1 MRSRTSFSFLSSAVL
16 FLASSPVAIPAEQT
30 ETVRNNRVV
39 VVDGKLKPQETES
52 LQGSRPSATVYFTT
66 GSLEIAPAG
75 GKPRAAKVKTGDVV
89 FEKAQART
97 VKNTGSAEVHFVR
110 VEFLENGIPET
121 WGAAGLSPN
130 YNMLF
135 ENQYARV
142 YDIKI
147 AAGAKEPQHSH
158 HDRVVVCLSGARLSH
173 LMPDGREEPS
183 TLKTGESA
191 WRRGGTHIGQNLG
204 NTDLWVIAL
213 EPK

>member
-1 MRSRTSFSFLSSAVL
+1 MRSRTSFSFLPSAIL
-16 FLASSPVAIPAEQT
+16 FLACSPVAIPAEQT
-30 ETVRNNRVV
+30 ETVRNTRVV
-39 VVDGKLKPQETES
+39 VIDGNLEPQETAS
-52 LQGSRPSATVYFTT
+52 LQGSHASATVYFTT
-66 GSLEIAPAG
+66 GSLEITAVG
-75 GKPRAAKVKTGDVV
+75 GKPRAGKVRIGDVV

-110 VEFLENGIPET
+110 VEFLGNGIPET
-121 WGAAGLSPN
+121 WGTAGLSPN
-130 YNMLF
+130 YKMLF

-147 AAGAKEPQHSH
+147 AAGTKEPQHSH

-183 TLKTGESA
+183 TLTTSESA